1 MEFVLMI
8 KVENLYKW
16 FGNKLAVEDV
26 SFEVSKG
33 EILGFIG
40 PNGAGKS
47 TTMRIITGFIPASKG
62 KVSVGGYDIDNEPVK
77 AKSLIG
83 YLPENAPLYANM
95 TVYGFLNFAAE
106 IRGFSG
112 TEKKK
117 RIEHAIATCFLNPV
131 RHQSVDTLSKGYKHR
146 TCLAQSII
154 HDPDVLILDEP
165 TDGLDPNQKRE
176 IRNLIKSMSEKKA
189 IILSTHILEEVDA
202 VCSRV
207 LIIDKGKKI
216 FDGSADEMKQRSE
229 NAGIFTLEFSSG
241 SSAEIAERLRII
253 DGVSRSEADAGAKG
267 IIAVKV
273 MPSKLADRTEV
284 RKKIFEVVKN
294 QGLSLTQL
302 KVEEGR
308 LDEVFYAMTR
318 NDAA

>member
-1 MEFVLMI
+1 MI
-8 KVENLYKW
+8 KVDNLYKW
-16 FGNKLAVEDV
+16 YGNKLAVDDV
-26 SFEVSKG
+26 SFEVNKG

-47 TTMRIITGFIPASKG
+47 TTMRIITGFIPASRG
-62 KVSVGGYDIDNEPVK
+62 KVTVGGFDIETDAVK

-95 TVYGFLNFAAE
+95 SVQGFLSFAAE

-112 TEKKK
+112 SEKKK
-117 RIEHAIATCFLNPV
+117 RIEHAISTCFLEPV
-131 RHQSVDTLSKGYKHR
+131 RHQTVDTLSKGYKHR

-154 HDPDVLILDEP
+154 HDPDVLIMDEP

-207 LIIDKGKKI
+207 LIIDKGRKI
-216 FDGSADEMKQRSE
+216 FDGSAGQMKQKSE
-229 NAGIFTLEFSSG
+229 NAGSFTLEFSSG
-241 SSAEIAERLRII
+241 NPAEMAERLKTV
-253 DGVSRSEADAGAKG
+253 DGVSRSEPDLDAKDGVVIRIMA
-267 IIAVKV
+267 
-273 MPSKLADRTEV
+273 SRQADRAEV
-284 RKKIFEVVKN
+284 RRKIFEIVKSQN
-294 QGLSLTQL
+294 MPLIQL

-318 NDAA
+318 GDAA

>member
-1 MEFVLMI
+1 MI

-16 FGNKLAVEDV
+16 FGSKLAVEDV
-26 SFEVSKG
+26 SFDVTRG

-47 TTMRIITGFIPASKG
+47 TTMRMITGFIPASKG
-62 KVSVGGYDIDNEPVK
+62 KVSIDGFDIENEPVK
-77 AKSLIG
+77 AKSLMG

-106 IRGFSG
+106 IRGFHG
-112 TEKKK
+112 RKK
-117 RIEHAIATCFLNPV
+117 RNKIENVINTCFLDPV
-131 RHQSVDTLSKGYKHR
+131 RHQSVDTLSKGYRHR

-154 HDPDVLILDEP
+154 HDPEVLILDEP

-176 IRNLIKSMSEKKA
+176 IRNLIKSMSHNKVV
-189 IILSTHILEEVDA
+189 ILSTHILEEVEA

-207 LIIDKGKKI
+207 LIIDRGRKI
-216 FDGSADEMKQRSE
+216 FDGTSSEMKCKSE
-229 NAGIFTLEFSSG
+229 NAGALTLEFTGGNAS
-241 SSAEIAERLRII
+241 EIAVRLGLV
-253 DGVSRSEADAGAKG
+253 DGVSISEVGDSSGAN
-267 IIAVKV
+267 AVV
-273 MPSKLADRTEV
+273 RVTPSKQADRGEV
-284 RKKIFEVVKN
+284 RRKIYEVVKN
-294 QGLSLTQL
+294 QGWNLSQM

-308 LDEVFYAMTR
+308 LDEVFYAMTK

>member
-1 MEFVLMI
+1 MV
-8 KVENLYKW
+8 KVENIYKW

-26 SFEVSKG
+26 SFEVSRG

-47 TTMRIITGFIPASKG
+47 TTMRIITGFIPSSKG
-62 KVSVGGYDIDNEPVK
+62 KVSVGGFDIENEPVK
-77 AKSLIG
+77 AKSLMG

-106 IRGFSG
+106 IRGFHG
-112 TEKKK
+112 AVKRKK
-117 RIEHAIATCFLNPV
+117 IENAMSTCFLDPV
-131 RHQSVDTLSKGYKHR
+131 RHQSVDTLSKGYRHR

-176 IRNLIKSMSEKKA
+176 IRNLIKSMSRSKV
-189 IILSTHILEEVDA
+189 IILSTHILEEVEA

-207 LIIDKGKKI
+207 LIIDKGRKI
-216 FDGSADEMKQRSE
+216 FDGSSDEMKQKSE
-229 NAGIFTLEFSSG
+229 NAGALTLEFADG
-241 SSAEIAERLRII
+241 NATEIAERLKLVE
-253 DGVSRSEADAGAKG
+253 GVASSEAGDSSKENV
-267 IIAVKV
+267 IVRV
-273 MPSKLADRTEV
+273 TPSKQADRCEV
-284 RKKIFEVVKN
+284 RKKIYEVVKN
-294 QGLSLTQL
+294 QGWNLSQM

-318 NDAA
+318 NELI

>member
-1 MEFVLMI
+1 MV
-8 KVENLYKW
+8 KVENIYKW
-16 FGNKLAVEDV
+16 FGSKLAVEDV
-26 SFEVSKG
+26 SFEVSRG

-62 KVSVGGYDIDNEPVK
+62 KVSVGGFDIDNEPVK
-77 AKSLIG
+77 AKSLMG

-106 IRGFSG
+106 IRGFHG
-112 TEKKK
+112 AVKKK
-117 RIEHAIATCFLNPV
+117 KIEHAMSTCFLDPV
-131 RHQSVDTLSKGYKHR
+131 RHQSVDTLSKGYRHR

-176 IRNLIKSMSEKKA
+176 IRNLIKSMSRSKV
-189 IILSTHILEEVDA
+189 IILSTHILEEVEA

-216 FDGSADEMKQRSE
+216 FDGSSDEMKQKSE
-229 NAGIFTLEFSSG
+229 NAGALTLEFSSG
-241 SSAEIAERLRII
+241 NASEIAERLKLVE
-253 DGVSRSEADAGAKG
+253 GVARSEAEESSKDNV
-267 IIAVKV
+267 IVKV
-273 MPSKLADRTEV
+273 TPSRQADRCEV
-284 RKKIFEVVKN
+284 RKKIYEVVKN
-294 QGLSLTQL
+294 QGWNLSQM

>member
-1 MEFVLMI
+1 MI
-8 KVENLYKW
+8 KVENVYKW
-16 FGNKLAVEDV
+16 FGSKLAVEDV
-26 SFEVSKG
+26 SFEVSRG

-62 KVSVGGYDIDNEPVK
+62 KVSVGGFDIDNEPVK
-77 AKSLIG
+77 AKSLMG

-106 IRGFSG
+106 IRGFHG
-112 TEKKK
+112 AAKKK
-117 RIEHAIATCFLNPV
+117 KIEGAISTCFLDPV
-131 RHQSVDTLSKGYKHR
+131 RHQSVDTLSKGYRHR

-154 HDPDVLILDEP
+154 HDPEVLILDEP

-176 IRNLIKSMSEKKA
+176 IRNLIKSMSRNKV
-189 IILSTHILEEVDA
+189 IILSTHILEEVEA

-207 LIIDKGKKI
+207 LIIDRGRKI
-216 FDGSADEMKQRSE
+216 FDGTSSEMKMKSE
-229 NAGIFTLEFSSG
+229 NAGALTLEFSGG
-241 SSAEIAERLRII
+241 SAAEIAERLRLV
-253 DGVSRSEADAGAKG
+253 DGVAGSEAGDSSNENVT
-267 IIAVKV
+267 VKV
-273 MPSKLADRTEV
+273 TPSKQADRCEV
-284 RKKIFEVVKN
+284 RRKIYEVVKN
-294 QGLSLTQL
+294 QGWNLSQM

-308 LDEVFYAMTR
+308 LDEVFYAMTK

>member
-1 MEFVLMI
+1 MI

-16 FGNKLAVEDV
+16 YGNKIAVEDV

-77 AKSLIG
+77 AKSLMG

-112 TEKKK
+112 SEKKK
-117 RIEHAIATCFLNPV
+117 RIEHAITTCFLNPV
-131 RHQSVDTLSKGYKHR
+131 RHQTVDTLSKGYRHR

-189 IILSTHILEEVDA
+189 IVLSTHILEEVDA

-207 LIIDKGKKI
+207 LIIDKGRKI
-216 FDGSADEMKQRSE
+216 FDGSAEEMKQKSE

-253 DGVSRSEADAGAKG
+253 DGVGRSEADANAKG
-267 IIAVKV
+267 AVVIKV
-273 MPSKLADRTEV
+273 MPSKQADRTEV
-284 RKKIFEVVKN
+284 RRRIFEVVKN
-294 QGLSLTQL
+294 QGLPLTQL

-308 LDEVFYAMTR
+308 LDEVFYAMTK

>member
-1 MEFVLMI
+1 MI

-16 FGNKLAVEDV
+16 FGSKLAVEDV
-26 SFEVSKG
+26 SFEVSRG

-62 KVSVGGYDIDNEPVK
+62 KVSVGGFDIDNESVK
-77 AKSLIG
+77 AKSLMG

-106 IRGFSG
+106 IRGFHG
-112 TEKKK
+112 KAKKNK
-117 RIEHAIATCFLNPV
+117 IETVISTCFLDPV
-131 RHQSVDTLSKGYKHR
+131 RHQSVDTLSKGYRHR

-176 IRNLIKSMSEKKA
+176 IRNLIKSMSKSKV
-189 IILSTHILEEVDA
+189 IILSTHILEEVEA

-207 LIIDKGKKI
+207 LIIDKGRNI
-216 FDGSADEMKQRSE
+216 FDGTAADMKRKSE
-229 NAGIFTLEFSSG
+229 NAGTLTLEFSAGNAS
-241 SSAEIAERLRII
+241 EIAERLKLV
-253 DGVSRSEADAGAKG
+253 DGVAKSEVGCASGENA
-267 IIAVKV
+267 IVKV
-273 MPSKLADRTEV
+273 TPSKQADRCEV
-284 RKKIFEVVKN
+284 RRKIYEVVKN
-294 QGLSLTQL
+294 QGWNLAQM
-302 KVEEGR
+302 KIEEGR
-308 LDEVFYAMTR
+308 LDEVFYTMTKT
-318 NDAA
+318 DAA

>member
-1 MEFVLMI
+1 MI

>member
-1 MEFVLMI
+1 MI

-16 FGNKLAVEDV
+16 FGSKLAVEDV
-26 SFEVSKG
+26 PFEVSKG

-62 KVSVGGYDIDNEPVK
+62 KVSVGGFDIDNEPVK
-77 AKSLIG
+77 AKSLMG

-106 IRGFSG
+106 IRGFHG
-112 TEKKK
+112 KKK
-117 RIEHAIATCFLNPV
+117 KNKIENVINTCFLDPV
-131 RHQSVDTLSKGYKHR
+131 RHQSVDTLSKGYRHR

-176 IRNLIKSMSEKKA
+176 IRNLIKSMSANKV
-189 IILSTHILEEVDA
+189 IVLSTHILEEVEA

-207 LIIDKGKKI
+207 LIIDKGRNI
-216 FDGSADEMKQRSE
+216 FDGSSAEMKQKSE
-229 NAGIFTLEFSSG
+229 NAGMLTLEFAGGNAS
-241 SSAEIAERLRII
+241 EIAERLKLI
-253 DGVSRSEADAGAKG
+253 DGVAKSEVCGSSKENA
-267 IIAVKV
+267 IVKV
-273 MPSKLADRTEV
+273 TPLKQSDKSEV
-284 RKKIFEVVKN
+284 RKKIYEVVKN
-294 QGLSLTQL
+294 QGWNLSQM
-302 KVEEGR
+302 KIEEGR

-318 NDAA
+318 NNAA

>member
-1 MEFVLMI
+1 MI

-16 FGNKLAVEDV
+16 FGNKLVVDDI
-26 SFEVSKG
+26 SFEVTKG

-62 KVSVGGYDIDNEPVK
+62 KVTVGGFDIETNPVK
-77 AKSLIG
+77 AKSLMG

-112 TEKKK
+112 AEKKK
-117 RIEHAIATCFLNPV
+117 KIEHAITTCFLNPV
-131 RHQSVDTLSKGYKHR
+131 MHQSVDTLSKGYRHR

-154 HDPDVLILDEP
+154 HDPDVLIMDEP

-216 FDGSADEMKQRSE
+216 FDGSAAQMKDKSE
-229 NAGIFTLEFSSG
+229 NAGTFTLEFAEG
-241 SSAEIAERLRII
+241 NAAEIIERLKLI
-253 DGVSRSEADAGAKG
+253 DGVSRSEADANAKG
-267 IIAVKV
+267 TVVIKV
-273 MPSKLADRTEV
+273 TTSKQADKTEV
-284 RKKIFEVVKN
+284 RRKIFEVVKN
-294 QGLSLTQL
+294 QGLPLTQI

-318 NDAA
+318 GNAA

>member
-1 MEFVLMI
+1 MI

-16 FGNKLAVEDV
+16 YGNKLAVEDI
-26 SFEVSKG
+26 SFEVNKG

-62 KVSVGGYDIDNEPVK
+62 KVTVGGYDIENDPVK
-77 AKSLIG
+77 AKSLMG

-95 TVYGFLNFAAE
+95 TVEGFLGFAAE
-106 IRGFSG
+106 IRGFRG
-112 TEKKK
+112 DEKKK
-117 RIEHAIATCFLNPV
+117 RIEKSITTCFLNPV
-131 RHQSVDTLSKGYKHR
+131 RHQTVDTLSKGYKHR

-154 HDPDVLILDEP
+154 HDPDVLIMDEP

-207 LIIDKGKKI
+207 LIIDKGRKI
-216 FDGSADEMKQRSE
+216 FDGSASQMKEKSE
-229 NAGIFTLEFSSG
+229 NAGVLTLEFSEG
-241 SSAEIAERLRII
+241 NSSEIIERLKMI
-253 DGVSRSEADAGAKG
+253 DGVSRSEADANAKG
-267 IIAVKV
+267 TVVIKVK
-273 MPSKLADRTEV
+273 PSNNADRTEV

-294 QGLSLTQL
+294 QGLPLVQI

-308 LDEVFYAMTR
+308 LDEVFYSMTR
-318 NDAA
+318 GDAA

>member
-1 MEFVLMI
+1 MI

-16 FGNKLAVEDV
+16 FGSKLAVEDV
-26 SFEVSKG
+26 SFEVARG

-62 KVSVGGYDIDNEPVK
+62 KVSVGGFDIDNESVK
-77 AKSLIG
+77 AKSLMG

-106 IRGFSG
+106 IRGFHG
-112 TEKKK
+112 KAKKNK
-117 RIEHAIATCFLNPV
+117 IENVISTCFLDPV
-131 RHQSVDTLSKGYKHR
+131 RHQSVDTLSKGYRHR

-176 IRNLIKSMSEKKA
+176 IRNLIKSMSKSKV
-189 IILSTHILEEVDA
+189 IILSTHILEEVEA

-207 LIIDKGKKI
+207 LIIDKGRNI
-216 FDGSADEMKQRSE
+216 FDGTAADMKRKSE
-229 NAGIFTLEFSSG
+229 NAGTLTLEFSAGNAS
-241 SSAEIAERLRII
+241 EIAERLKLV
-253 DGVSRSEADAGAKG
+253 DGVAKSEAGCASGENA
-267 IIAVKV
+267 IVKV
-273 MPSKLADRTEV
+273 TPSKQADRCEV
-284 RKKIFEVVKN
+284 RRKIYEVVKN
-294 QGLSLTQL
+294 QGWNLAQM
-302 KVEEGR
+302 KIEEGR
-308 LDEVFYAMTR
+308 LDEVFYTMTKT
-318 NDAA
+318 DAA

>member
-1 MEFVLMI
+1 MV

-16 FGNKLAVEDV
+16 FGSKLAVEDV

-47 TTMRIITGFIPASKG
+47 TTMRMITGFIPASKG
-62 KVSVGGYDIDNEPVK
+62 KVSVGGFDVDSEPVK
-77 AKSLIG
+77 AKSLMG

-106 IRGFSG
+106 IRGFHG
-112 TEKKK
+112 KEKKK
-117 RIEHAIATCFLNPV
+117 KIENVISTCFLDPV
-131 RHQSVDTLSKGYKHR
+131 RHQSVDTLSKGYRHR

-154 HDPDVLILDEP
+154 HDPEVLILDEP

-176 IRNLIKSMSEKKA
+176 IRNLIKTMSRNKV
-189 IILSTHILEEVDA
+189 IILSTHILEEVEA

-207 LIIDKGKKI
+207 LIIDKGRKI
-216 FDGSADEMKQRSE
+216 FDGTSSEMKRKSE
-229 NAGIFTLEFSSG
+229 NAGALTLEFSGGNAS
-241 SSAEIAERLRII
+241 EIAERLKLV
-253 DGVSRSEADAGAKG
+253 DGVSRSEIGDSSKENA
-267 IIAVKV
+267 IVKV
-273 MPSKLADRTEV
+273 TPSKQADRCEV
-284 RKKIFEVVKN
+284 RRKIYEIVKK
-294 QGLSLTQL
+294 QGWNLAQM
-302 KVEEGR
+302 KVEEGK
-308 LDEVFYAMTR
+308 LDEVFYAMTK

>member
-1 MEFVLMI
+1 MI

-16 FGNKLAVEDV
+16 FGSKLAVEDV
-26 SFEVSKG
+26 SFEVSRG

-62 KVSVGGYDIDNEPVK
+62 KVSVGGFDIDNESVK
-77 AKSLIG
+77 AKSLMG

-106 IRGFSG
+106 IRGFHG
-112 TEKKK
+112 KAKKSK
-117 RIEHAIATCFLNPV
+117 IENVISTCFLDPV
-131 RHQSVDTLSKGYKHR
+131 RHQSVDTLSKGYRHR

-176 IRNLIKSMSEKKA
+176 IRNLIKSMSKSKV
-189 IILSTHILEEVDA
+189 IILSTHILEEVEA

-207 LIIDKGKKI
+207 LIIDKGRNI
-216 FDGSADEMKQRSE
+216 FDGTASEMKRKSE
-229 NAGIFTLEFSSG
+229 NAGTLTLEFSVGNAS
-241 SSAEIAERLRII
+241 EMAERLKLV
-253 DGVSRSEADAGAKG
+253 DGVAKSEAGDASGENA
-267 IIAVKV
+267 IVKV
-273 MPSKLADRTEV
+273 TPSKQADRCEV
-284 RKKIFEVVKN
+284 RRKIYEVVKN
-294 QGLSLTQL
+294 QGWNLSQM
-302 KVEEGR
+302 KIEEGR
-308 LDEVFYAMTR
+308 LDEVFYTMTKT
-318 NDAA
+318 NAA